1 MLGEDAR
8 SFLGGLQWGSVCLNG
23 TESNFLWAAV
33 RQFCEDVR
41 ICALAWS
48 MFETTVFKGSDDFIL
63 F

>member
-23 TESNFLWAAV
+23 TESNFLWAAIP
-33 RQFCEDVR
+33 QFCEDVR